1 MQSCK
6 SYVIADKSIYIYIYF
21 VYNAYIDI
29 KSIIIVTRMLGD
41 KRKII

>member
-6 SYVIADKSIYIYIYF
+6 SYIIADKSIYIYF